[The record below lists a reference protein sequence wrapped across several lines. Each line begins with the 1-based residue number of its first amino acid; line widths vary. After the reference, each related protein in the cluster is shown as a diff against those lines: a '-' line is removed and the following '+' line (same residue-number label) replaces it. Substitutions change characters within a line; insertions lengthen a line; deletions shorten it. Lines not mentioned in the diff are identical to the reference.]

1 MTNDEAWPA
10 LPLAQ
15 WRATCDTLHMYAQ
28 VAGKIRLELSPGE
41 PQWAH
46 VAMYV
51 SPHGLTTGPIPYA
64 ARTFQIEF
72 DFVEHRV
79 DVVVSDGQSRSI
91 ALAPRSVADFY
102 AWLMQAL
109 RDLGIDVRVWPMP
122 VTRRRSYQF
131 PAGFSMW
138 SITNVSTGPFA
149 GSNFRPSS
157 SWSAANIE
165 SVGSDA
171 GELPSAGSV
180 GRRGE
185 NLVPSRE
192 NSMRI
197 SNRPAIP
204 VLSNTGR
211 PKIAKS
217 ILEKSSSVVP

>member
-1 MTNDEAWPA
+1 MNSIGSAHAVYRAPPSFSPVTTPDRILFIIGNFPEYGSGQWPG
-10 LPLAQ
+10 
-15 WRATCDTLHMYAQ
+15 RR
-28 VAGKIRLELSPGE
+28 RLGINLS
-41 PQWAH
+41 
-46 VAMYV
+46 
-51 SPHGLTTGPIPYA
+51 
-64 ARTFQIEF
+64 
-72 DFVEHRV
+72 FVR
-79 DVVVSDGQSRSI
+79 
-91 ALAPRSVADFY
+91 VADHTDGGVIDIPGAMLLD
-102 AWLMQAL
+102 AWTCRLAIQTEKSVLM
-109 RDLGIDVRVWPMP
+109 RVWPML

-131 PAGFSMW
+131 PAGLSMW

-165 SVGSDA
+165 PVGSDA
-171 GELPSAGSV
+171 GELPSAGCV

-192 NSMRI
+192 NSIRI

-204 VLSNTGR
+204 VLLNTGR